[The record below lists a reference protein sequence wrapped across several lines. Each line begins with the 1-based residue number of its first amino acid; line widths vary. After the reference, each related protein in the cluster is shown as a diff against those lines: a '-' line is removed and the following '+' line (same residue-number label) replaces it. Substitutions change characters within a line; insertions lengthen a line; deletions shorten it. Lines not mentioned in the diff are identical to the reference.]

1 MKQLLE
7 TSHGPA
13 QSSSITAVRARAARL
28 LWFLMIPA
36 PLLIG
41 AFFTVKAREAST
53 QQLAKST
60 DSLAKETVSVLH
72 ATRGEPVSSI
82 TLPGMTQAF
91 SESPVYARVNGYVRT
106 WYADIGT
113 HVKKGDLLA
122 EIDAPDVDQQ
132 LSQSRAMLTQ
142 SEANL
147 ELAKITAA
155 RYQDLIQTKSVS
167 QQEVDQNNQN
177 LAAQQANVQAATA
190 NVGRLEQ
197 MQGFEKVYAP
207 FDGVITERKTDFGDL
222 INAGNG
228 GVGHE
233 LFRISQIST
242 IRVFVNVPEE
252 YSQQIVDGANTS
264 MDLTELPGKEF
275 RGSVTRTSNAIDP
288 ASKTLMVEVDVPNP
302 SGQLLPGA
310 YANIHFKVP
319 RGFVPLVLPNSSIL
333 FQSAGPQVAIVGKGN
348 KVELRKVTLGR
359 DFGDT
364 VEILSGVTAKDS
376 VVANPPDSITSG
388 ALVAVAQGAGK

>member
-1 MKQLLE
+1 MKELIE
-7 TSHGPA
+7 TLHSESPRA
-13 QSSSITAVRARAARL
+13 TARTGASRL
-28 LWFLMIPA
+28 LWFLLIPA
-36 PLLIG
+36 TLLIG
-41 AFFTVKAREAST
+41 AFFTVKAREATS
-53 QQLAKST
+53 QKLEKST
-60 DSLAKETVSVLH
+60 ESLAPETVSVLH

-82 TLPGMTQAF
+82 TLPGMTQAY

-113 HVKKGDLLA
+113 HVRKGDLLA

-132 LSQSRAMLTQ
+132 LNQARALLNQ

-228 GVGHE
+228 GIGHE

-264 MDLTELPGKEF
+264 MDLTELPGKKF
-275 RGSVTRTSNAIDP
+275 GGRVTRTSNAIDP

-310 YANIHFKVP
+310 YANIHFRVP
-319 RGFVPLVLPNSSIL
+319 RGVVPLVLPNSSIL
-333 FQSAGPQVAIVGKGN
+333 FQAAGPQVAIVSPGN
-348 KVELRKVTLGR
+348 RIELRKMALGR

-364 VEILSGVTAKDS
+364 VEILSGVSPKDS
-376 VVANPPDSITSG
+376 VISNPPDSITAG
-388 ALVAVAQGAGK
+388 MQVTIAPGAGK

>member
-1 MKQLLE
+1 MKDL
-7 TSHGPA
+7 
-13 QSSSITAVRARAARL
+13 SSSNTKVRAGAARL
-28 LWFLMIPA
+28 LWFVLIPA

-41 AFFTVKAREAST
+41 AFFTVKAREESSQRLAIST
-53 QQLAKST
+53 Q
-60 DSLAKETVSVLH
+60 SLAKETVSVLH
-72 ATRGEPVSSI
+72 ASWGEPISSI
-82 TLPGMTQAF
+82 TLPGMTQAY

-113 HVKKGDLLA
+113 HVRKADLLA

-132 LSQSRAMLTQ
+132 LTQARALLTQ
-142 SEANL
+142 AEANL
-147 ELAKITAA
+147 ELARITAA
-155 RYQDLIQTKSVS
+155 RYQDLIQSKSVS

-177 LAAQQANVQAATA
+177 LAAQQANAQAATA

-222 INAGNG
+222 INAGNDG
-228 GVGHE
+228 TGRE
-233 LFRISQIST
+233 LFRVSKIDT
-242 IRVFVNVPEE
+242 IRVFVSVPEE
-252 YSQQIVDGANTS
+252 YSQQIVDGAGTS

-275 RGSVTRTSNAIDP
+275 RGQVTRTSNAIDP
-288 ASKTLMVEVDVPNP
+288 VSKTLLVEVDVPNP

-319 RGFVPLVLPNSSIL
+319 RGVVPLVLPNSSIL
-333 FQSAGPQVAIVGKGN
+333 FQAAGPQVAIVNHGTR
-348 KVELRKVTLGR
+348 VELRKVTLGR

-364 VEILSGVTAKDS
+364 VEILSGVTPRDA
-376 VVANPPDSITSG
+376 VVANPPDSLTTG
-388 ALVAVAQGAGK
+388 TLVAVAPGAGK

>member
-1 MKQLLE
+1 MKDL
-7 TSHGPA
+7 
-13 QSSSITAVRARAARL
+13 SSSNTKVRAGAARL
-28 LWFLMIPA
+28 LWFVLIPA

-41 AFFTVKAREAST
+41 AFFTVKAREESSQRLAIST
-53 QQLAKST
+53 Q
-60 DSLAKETVSVLH
+60 SLAKETVSVLH
-72 ATRGEPVSSI
+72 ASWGEPISSI
-82 TLPGMTQAF
+82 TLPGMTQAY

-113 HVKKGDLLA
+113 HVRKADLLA

-132 LSQSRAMLTQ
+132 LTQARALLTQ
-142 SEANL
+142 AEANL
-147 ELAKITAA
+147 ELARITAA
-155 RYQDLIQTKSVS
+155 RYQDLIQSKSVS

-177 LAAQQANVQAATA
+177 LAAQQANAQAATA

-222 INAGNG
+222 INAGNDG
-228 GVGHE
+228 TGRE
-233 LFRISQIST
+233 LFRVSKIDT

-252 YSQQIVDGANTS
+252 YSQQIVDGAGTS

-275 RGSVTRTSNAIDP
+275 RGQVTRTSNAIDP
-288 ASKTLMVEVDVPNP
+288 VSKTLLVEVDVPNP

-319 RGFVPLVLPNSSIL
+319 RGVVPLVLPNSSIL
-333 FQSAGPQVAIVGKGN
+333 FQAAGPQVAIVNHGTR
-348 KVELRKVTLGR
+348 VELRKVTLGR

-364 VEILSGVTAKDS
+364 VEILSGVTPRDA
-376 VVANPPDSITSG
+376 VVANPPDSLTTG
-388 ALVAVAQGAGK
+388 TLVAVAPGAGK